1 MSLIENALVVLFDG
15 RRAYWGYTDET
26 GKVSLSGIPPGSYKL
41 AVLKEGYYGYVADV
55 VVDEDESF
63 SITISK
69 PPEVICKTELT
80 VETLSPYTDV
90 EASISTEVETE

>member
-69 PPEVICKTELT
+69 PPVVVCKTELY
-80 VETLSPYTDV
+80 VEVVSPYTEV
-90 EASISTEVETE
+90 EATLITEVETE

>member
-15 RRAYWGYTDET
+15 QRAYWGYTDET

-55 VVDEDESF
+55 VVDEDESL

-69 PPEVICKTELT
+69 PPEVTCKTEVS
-80 VETLSPYTDV
+80 VEVVSPYIDV
-90 EASISTEVETE
+90 EASLITEVETA